1 MADTAYPETK
11 AIVASLVRRTVFTP
25 IRQGSAVAETVARLG
40 EAIALGLLRAGDRLP
55 AETQLAAALGISAA
69 TLRSAL
75 AILREAGLVETRR
88 GRGGGTFVSRHCRG
102 RQSSGR
108 CRCPP
113 RTSCAT

>member
-88 GRGGGTFVSRHCRG
+88 GRGGGR
-102 RQSSGR
+102 SSACTLPRSPVVGK